1 MKLVVKS
8 KSLLCKKD
16 SKSSVE
22 GISNQQIQEIVE
34 KVSDVVSV
42 RLLKALEAHHSKL
55 VTVVNDNAKL
65 VSECLA
71 DVQEYISGYI
81 TQDEPAE
88 DIPWRKM
95 ISQQV
100 DELVELKPSIWVEH
114 RNVYRYIYN
123 KMTRVYGIVWAQEA
137 KEYKRDHSG
146 RFNTLDLIENKEQY
160 REIFS
165 SILKGLLY
173 DDDNEITVSRAFLE
187 KQELARQIN
196 SIPTLS
202 EIVEPLAQLRNDTT
216 TNYRGTYTAVV
227 KRMKVD
233 WSKYTE
239 PNKTKKEIISKHY
252 ELILEAKRVVDMMM
266 QMKNGGKVYREPNE
280 TARHLQTGVVS
291 ADQ

>member
-42 RLLKALEAHHSKL
+42 RLLKALESHHSKL
-55 VTVVNDNAKL
+55 VAVINDNAKL

-71 DVQEYISGYI
+71 DVQEYISGYAS
-81 TQDEPAE
+81 QDEST
-88 DIPWRKM
+88 DNIPWRQM

-100 DELVELKPSIWVEH
+100 NELVELKPSIWVEH
-114 RNVYRYIYN
+114 RNVYRYIYK
-123 KMTRVYGIVWAQEA
+123 KMTRVYGIVWEQEA
-137 KEYKRDHSG
+137 KEYKHEHSG
-146 RFNTLDLIENKEQY
+146 RFNTLDMIENKEQY

-173 DDDNEITVSRAFLE
+173 DDDRELVVSRAFLE

-202 EIVEPLAQLRNDTT
+202 EIVEPLAQLRNDHT
-216 TNYRGTYTAVV
+216 TNYRGTYTAIA

-233 WSKYTE
+233 WSKYAE

-266 QMKNGGKVYREPNE
+266 KMKNGGKVRRESNE
-280 TARHLQTGVVS
+280 TSRHLQTGTVS

>member
-22 GISNQQIQEIVE
+22 GISNQQIQKIVE

-55 VTVVNDNAKL
+55 ITVVNDNAKL

-146 RFNTLDLIENKEQY
+146 RFNTLDLIEYKEQY

-173 DDDNEITVSRAFLE
+173 DDDNEITVSRTFLE